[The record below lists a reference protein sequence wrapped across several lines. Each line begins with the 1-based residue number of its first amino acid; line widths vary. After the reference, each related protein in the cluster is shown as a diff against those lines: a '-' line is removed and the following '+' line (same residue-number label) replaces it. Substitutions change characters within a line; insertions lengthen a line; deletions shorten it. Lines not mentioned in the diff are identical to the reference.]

1 MDRGTISSRI
11 AVLREECAAL
21 GRELADGGR
30 GLSAEEAF
38 GLAGEAQGLA
48 NAADALVAV
57 AGAWGARVETTLREP
72 GPWERVHPVGFVDA
86 MAGTEMS
93 LACGL
98 TEGVAGR
105 KGALGAALGERF
117 PAIRDLLVSGEVAA
131 VTAQK
136 VVDACAGLD
145 VDACVRVD
153 AELAG
158 RLPAMDPAR
167 VTGEARRVAGR
178 VAADQVAAHAAR
190 TRRGRCVETRA
201 GVDGLTDWFASL
213 PTATS
218 AAMWSAVEQLAGEY
232 RGLDDTLTTAESRA
246 DALTD
251 LVLRNVTVSAQVT
264 LGVPVV
270 ADRLTPEVPGERFR
284 VEWDDDDTLFDAVTG
299 EEVRYG
305 DLDPASREELSWIEE
320 PPELHGDCADM
331 AEVTPGWAV
340 SGTHLPGLGW
350 VDPATLANLL
360 NLLPFEVSRAV
371 LAADTGTLAS
381 LTTSAYRPPKTI
393 SDFVKTRD
401 GTCRMWGC
409 TRPAER
415 CDLDHARPWPDGTTT
430 ADNLESLCRHHHR
443 FKQTQRWRPALSPD
457 GTLTWHGPDGQT
469 RTTEPQHRIDPPGAP

>member
-1 MDRGTISSRI
+1 MDRGTISRRI
-11 AVLREECAAL
+11 AALREECAAL
-21 GRELADGGR
+21 GRELADRGR
-30 GLSAEEAF
+30 GLSAEDAF

-48 NAADALVAV
+48 NAADSLVAV

-72 GPWERVHPVGFVDA
+72 GPWERVHPLGFVDA
-86 MAGTEMS
+86 MAATEMS

-105 KGALGAALGERF
+105 KAALGAALGERF
-117 PAIRDLLVSGEVAA
+117 PAVRDLLVSGDVAA
-131 VTAQK
+131 VTAHK

-145 VDACVRVD
+145 ADACVQVD

-178 VAADQVAAHAAR
+178 VAADQVAAHAAK

-218 AAMWSAVEQLAGEY
+218 SAMWSAVDSLAGEY
-232 RGLDDTLTTAESRA
+232 RQIDDTLSVPESRA
-246 DALTD
+246 DALAD

-270 ADRLTPEVPGERFR
+270 TDRPPATPRGGRFR

-305 DLDPASREELSWIEE
+305 DLDPASREELSWVEE
-320 PPELHGDCADM
+320 PAELDGDIARTM
-331 AEVTPGWAV
+331 AVVSPGYAV
-340 SGTHLPGLGW
+340 SGTEIPGLGW
-350 VDPATLANLL
+350 VEPATLANLL
-360 NLLPFEVSRAV
+360 KLLPMEVSRAV
-371 LAADTGTLAS
+371 LEADTGTLAS
-381 LTTSAYRPPKTI
+381 LTTSAYRPPTAI

-430 ADNLESLCRHHHR
+430 ADNLESLCRRHHR

-457 GTLTWHGPDGQT
+457 GTTTWHGPNGAT
-469 RTTEPQHRIDPPGAP
+469 RTTEPQHRVPA

>member
-1 MDRGTISSRI
+1 MDRGTTSRRI
-11 AVLREECAAL
+11 AALREECAAL

-86 MAGTEMS
+86 MAATEMA

-105 KGALGAALGERF
+105 KAALGAALGERF
-117 PAIRDLLVSGEVAA
+117 PLTRDLLLAGDVAA
-131 VTAQK
+131 VTAHK

-158 RLPAMDPAR
+158 RLPAMNPAR
-167 VTGEARRVAGR
+167 ITGEARRVASR
-178 VAADQVAAHAAR
+178 VAADQVAAHVALR
-190 TRRGRCVETRA
+190 KRGRCVETRA
-201 GVDGLTDWFASL
+201 GEDGLTDWFATL

-232 RGLDDTLTTAESRA
+232 RGLDDTLSLPESRA

-251 LVLRNVTVSAQVT
+251 LVLRNVTVTAQVT

-270 ADRLTPEVPGERFR
+270 TDRPAPEPVAGERFR
-284 VEWDDDDTLFDAVTG
+284 VDWDDDDTLIDHVTG
-299 EEVRYG
+299 QEVRYG

-320 PPELHGDCADM
+320 PPELVGDCADTM
-331 AEVTPGWAV
+331 AEVTPGFAV
-340 SGTHLPGLGW
+340 SGTHVPNLGW
-350 VDPATLANLL
+350 VEPATLANLL
-360 NLLPFEVSRAV
+360 KLLPFEVSRAV
-371 LAADTGTLAS
+371 LEADTGTLAS
-381 LTTSAYRPPKTI
+381 LTTSAYRPPKAMQE
-393 SDFVKTRD
+393 FVKTRD

-415 CDLDHARPWPDGTTT
+415 CDLDHARAWPDGQTTPT
-430 ADNLESLCRHHHR
+430 GLEALCRRHHR
-443 FKQTQRWRPALSPD
+443 FKQHARWRPALDSD
-457 GTLTWHGPDGQT
+457 GTITWHGPNGAT
-469 RTTEPQHRIDPPGAP
+469 RTTEPQHRLLP